1 MSLSSFDT
9 SGVDLTGYD
18 PYGKG
23 IPGLDT
29 SAYSMDAIQSNPQ
42 KGFGF
47 SDIAKILGIGAGI
60 AGDVLTGTPKF
71 SRLAGARLAD
81 YFNTSNP
88 NKTSDLFGFDDSS
101 KSTSDVTSL
110 IKAITN
116 NYSRYSGGTANP
128 FG

>member
-29 SAYSMDAIQSNPQ
+29 SAYSMDSIQSNPQ
-42 KGFGF
+42 KNFGL

-71 SRLAGARLAD
+71 SRPAGVRLAD

-88 NKTSDLFGFDDSS
+88 NKTSDSFGFDASS
-101 KSTSDVTSL
+101 KPTSDVTSL

>member
-29 SAYSMDAIQSNPQ
+29 SAYSMDSIQSNPQ
-42 KGFGF
+42 KNFGL
-47 SDIAKILGIGAGI
+47 SDIAKILGIGVGI

-71 SRLAGARLAD
+71 SRLAGSRLAE
-81 YFNTSNP
+81 YFTSNP
-88 NKTSDLFGFDDSS
+88 NKTSDSFGFDANS
-101 KSTSDVTSL
+101 KPTSDATSL
-110 IKAITN
+110 IKAITD
-116 NYSRYSGGTANP
+116 NYSRYSRGTANS

>member
-29 SAYSMDAIQSNPQ
+29 SAYSMDSIQSNPQ
-42 KGFGF
+42 KNFGL

-71 SRLAGARLAD
+71 SRLAGSRLAE
-81 YFNTSNP
+81 YFTSNP
-88 NKTSDLFGFDDSS
+88 NKTSDLFGFDANS
-101 KSTSDVTSL
+101 KPTSDATSL
-110 IKAITN
+110 IKAITD
-116 NYSRYSGGTANP
+116 NYSRYSRGTANS